1 MVNGQRSD
9 RGILEMEQT
18 NQNQSSSTARP
29 TDADSTRSGFPG
41 STTEAADLKLFSR
54 RHTTTN
60 VDVSPTSRRHTA
72 ITADVSPTSRIHTTT
87 TADVSP
93 TSRRHTTTTAAVTPT
108 SRRHTTTTVY
118 MSPTSRRHTD
128 FTADVTSCNS
138 GYSAHATNQTST
150 SKEYDFYTADQIS
163 NNSVNTIYT
172 TDSTPVRD
180 RKRTHSTTSRYGSH
194 ATDPIPTGGGYA
206 ARTTDWKLARGR
218 YEADLRSTSS
228 RYSQRYKYDFPD
240 DMPQQLAPG
249 TPQTTAQTFATSPRN
264 REHSQSAT
272 SNGNDIN
279 LYDSNL
285 KNSRRYKTLPIQ
297 NGQSRQSYSYRGL
310 DAEWASRTNYKE
322 TPDFNRGEDE
332 NSTSLNATNGGNP
345 YYSLPQN

>member
-1 MVNGQRSD
+1 MVNSQRSD

-60 VDVSPTSRRHTA
+60 VDVSPTSRRHT
-72 ITADVSPTSRIHTTT
+72 TT

-93 TSRRHTTTTAAVTPT
+93 TSRRHTTTTAYT
-108 SRRHTTTTVY
+108 
-118 MSPTSRRHTD
+118 SPTSRRDTA
-128 FTADVTSCNS
+128 FTAVVTSCNS

-322 TPDFNRGEDE
+322 TPDRNRAHSTTSRYGSHAIDPIPDRNKGEDQ
-332 NSTSLNATNGGNP
+332 NATNGGNP